1 MKVLKIFVGIACM
14 AGVMLFGLKI
24 YTQHSHS
31 EMAGV
36 MDQLNPLVTRGE
48 VYVKT
53 TKPEEVNSY
62 GTAKYVQTAADSDGN
77 ERTIEYNGI
86 SVLKENCY
94 LKITNKGAHI
104 ETYEEIDKQA
114 VPEKA
119 LEIIV

>member
-1 MKVLKIFVGIACM
+1 MKGLKILVGIVCI

-24 YTQHSHS
+24 YTQHSHN

-36 MDQLNPLVTRGE
+36 IDQLNPLVPKGE

-62 GTAKYVQTAADSDGN
+62 GTAKYVQTAADSNGN
-77 ERTIEYNGI
+77 ERTIEYNGL
-86 SVLKENCY
+86 SVLKENRY
-94 LKITNKGAHI
+94 LKITNKGAHV
-104 ETYEEIDKQA
+104 ETYEEIDKQS

-119 LEIIV
+119 LAIIG